1 MKRMAIIKTIMIGK
15 SNLLDKVLAICKRK
29 QPTCRKVLQLINDC
43 CLRRHL
49 REPAKG
55 FNFTLS
61 IELALH
67 LIIAYSNISSSLL
80 DEAYRHVMV
89 VDIIQNGQISQIIL
103 DNRDVVDSIH

>member
-1 MKRMAIIKTIMIGK
+1 MKRMAIIKTIIVGK

-43 CLRRHL
+43 CLRKLL

-61 IELALH
+61 IELALQ
-67 LIIAYSNISSSLL
+67 LIIAHQNVSSSLL
-80 DEAYRHVMV
+80 DEAYRHILV

-103 DNRDVVDSIH
+103 DNRDVVEKIH